1 MYTRR
6 EEKMVNNTEKKTT
19 SCQGFHDLHP
29 NIPLWMVLFF
39 KEFQNEDLTETEIDL
54 IYDLLTSKG
63 KKDKLIF
70 VFNSSLLDILFKKM
84 TEYSDCEVEKTEK
97 ILFIIQNFT
106 VANKKEF
113 DVNWTL
119 SYKEKPQNGDE
130 VINLSK
136 DKFSNYLQTTS
147 VDFTTFPLEIIDTN
161 NLEKVL
167 SHEYSLIDKKRRNYL
182 VDGYGGR
189 CDEMFTNQVKLF
201 KTSIRNN
208 SNFHVDGPDV
218 QIQSG
223 GREKLN
229 FSHIHP
235 KKGYAFYL
243 IDNFFDIKKIQENL
257 WKHKGNGEKYRVPRE
272 IKKVLKEHNFFI
284 PSDIK

>member
-1 MYTRR
+1 MRR
-6 EEKMVNNTEKKTT
+6 EEKMANNTEKKTT
-19 SCQGFHDLHP
+19 SCQEFHDLHP
-29 NIPLWMVLFF
+29 NIPLWMVMFF

-70 VFNSSLLDILFKKM
+70 VFKSSLLDVLYKKM
-84 TEYSDCEVEKTEK
+84 FENPDCKEILKTQK
-97 ILFIIQNFT
+97 IVFIINNLMEAKQ
-106 VANKKEF
+106 KKFGE
-113 DVNWTL
+113 DWIL
-119 SYKEKPQNGDE
+119 SYKDKPKNGDE

-136 DKFSNYLQTTS
+136 NKFINYLQTKS
-147 VDFTTFPLEIIDTN
+147 VDFTIFPLEIIDTN

-208 SNFHVDGPDV
+208 SDFHVDGPDV

-235 KKGYAFYL
+235 KKDFAFYL
-243 IDNFFDIKKIQENL
+243 IDNFFDIKQNHENL
-257 WKHKGNGEKYRVPRE
+257 WKHSGNGKQYTVPKEIREVLIKYSFFVPE
-272 IKKVLKEHNFFI
+272 NIN
-284 PSDIK
+284 

>member
-1 MYTRR
+1 MA
-6 EEKMVNNTEKKTT
+6 NNTEKKTT
-19 SCQGFHDLHP
+19 SCQEFYDLHP
-29 NIPLWMVLFF
+29 NIPLWMVMFF

-54 IYDLLTSKG
+54 IYDLLISKG

-70 VFNSSLLDILFKKM
+70 VFKSSLLDILYKKM
-84 TEYSDCEVEKTEK
+84 FENPDCKELLRSQK
-97 ILFIIQNFT
+97 IVFIINNLLEARQ
-106 VANKKEF
+106 KKF
-113 DVNWTL
+113 DEDWIL
-119 SYKEKPQNGDE
+119 SYKEEPQNGDE

-136 DKFSNYLQTTS
+136 NKFSNYLQTKS

-167 SHEYSLIDKKRRNYL
+167 SHEYSLIDKKRQNYL

-189 CDEMFTNQVKLF
+189 CDEMFTNKVKLF
-201 KTSIRNN
+201 KSSILNN
-208 SNFHVDGPDV
+208 SDFHVDGPDV

-235 KKGYAFYL
+235 KKDFAFYL
-243 IDNFFDIKKIQENL
+243 IDNFFDIKKSQKNL
-257 WKHKGNGEKYRVPRE
+257 WKHDGDGKKYRVSSE

-284 PSDIK
+284 PSDIE

>member
-1 MYTRR
+1 
-6 EEKMVNNTEKKTT
+6 MVNNTEKKTT

-106 VANKKEF
+106 LANKKEF

-235 KKGYAFYL
+235 KKDFAFYL
-243 IDNFFDIKKIQENL
+243 IDNFFDIKKSQKNL
-257 WKHKGNGEKYRVPRE
+257 WKHDGDGKKYRVSSE

-284 PSDIK
+284 PSDIE